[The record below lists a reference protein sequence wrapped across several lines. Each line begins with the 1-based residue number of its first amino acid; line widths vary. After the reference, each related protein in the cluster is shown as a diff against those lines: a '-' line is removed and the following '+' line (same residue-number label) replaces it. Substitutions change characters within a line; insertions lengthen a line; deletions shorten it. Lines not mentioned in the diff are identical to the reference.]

1 MSAPAHDRPRVT
13 SAAVSF
19 SLLDPERALR
29 AVRLRHEN
37 EISRPD
43 LTYEFE
49 RPGDSWMLELPRPD
63 IDRLEYQFEVT
74 AADGATQLVCDPGNP
89 KRARGPFGE
98 RSVVEFPE
106 YRPPAWLNGAN
117 GHGRRGH
124 VVRRVLPTRRLRSA
138 VEAWLWSSPG
148 TRPRAP
154 LPLLVVHDGP
164 EYAEYSGLLD
174 MLDRLAATGALPPMR
189 AALLA
194 PGRRNDNYS
203 ASTVYARSLVDE
215 LLPAVEALAP
225 TAGRPVGMGG
235 SLGALAMLHAQRR
248 HPGVFAAMF
257 LQSGSFFRPATA
269 DARSDFTPKHRIMR
283 FVGDVLAARACDEP
297 VPVTMT
303 CGAHEQNLANNR
315 AMRDALAL
323 QGYDASLHEGRD
335 LHSWVAWR
343 DLLDPC
349 LVTLLRRIWT

>member
-1 MSAPAHDRPRVT
+1 MSAPVHDGPRVT

-19 SLLDPERALR
+19 SLPDPEGALR
-29 AVRLRHEN
+29 AVRLWHESA
-37 EISRPD
+37 ISRPD
-43 LTYEFE
+43 VTYEFD
-49 RPGDSWMLELPRPD
+49 RPADRWTLELPRPD
-63 IDRLEYQFEVT
+63 IDRLEYQLEVT
-74 AADGATQLVCDPGNP
+74 AGDGATRLVCDPANP
-89 KRARGPFGE
+89 RRAPGPFGE
-98 RSVVEFPE
+98 KSVIEFPE
-106 YRPPAWLNGAN
+106 YRPPAWLEGAN
-117 GHGRRGH
+117 GHARRGQ
-124 VVRRVLPTRRLRSA
+124 VVRTELDSRALRSA

-148 TRPRAP
+148 RRPHAR

-164 EYAEYSGLLD
+164 EYAQYSGLLD
-174 MLDRLAATGALPPMR
+174 MLDRLTATGALPPMR

-194 PGRRNDNYS
+194 PGPRNENYAAS
-203 ASTVYARSLVDE
+203 AVYARSLVEE

-225 TAGRPVGMGG
+225 PAGRPVGMGG

-248 HPGVFAAMF
+248 HPGVFAALF
-257 LQSGSFFRPATA
+257 LQSGSFFRPARP
-269 DARSDFTPKHRIMR
+269 DARSDFTPEHRITR
-283 FVGDVLAARACDEP
+283 FVADVLAAPAWHDP

-343 DLLDPC
+343 DLLDPH
-349 LVTLLRRIWT
+349 LVALLERVWT